1 MKITKFRTDELD
13 DLMIFLD
20 SNLEE
25 NYEKKVFLNIRQ
37 RWPEG
42 FLIIKNKETIVGTCC
57 GAILPN
63 EKLRILILVLHEDY
77 QGKGIGKQLMNLI
90 IKESIIFGVK
100 KVTLEARKDSKVITF
115 YRKLGFSSVDVLP
128 CYYQD
133 GCDGIVME
141 KHLKTDN
148 LSTSNTPS
156 LL

>member
-1 MKITKFRTDELD
+1 MKISRFRTEDLD
-13 DLMIFLD
+13 NLMVFLD

-37 RWPEG
+37 IWPEG
-42 FLIIKNKETIVGTCC
+42 FLIIKNKDIIVGVCC

-63 EKLRILILVLHEDY
+63 DKLRILILVLQENY
-77 QGKGIGKQLMNLI
+77 QGKGLGKQLMDLMV
-90 IKESIIFGVK
+90 KESSIFGVK
-100 KVTLEARKDSKVITF
+100 KVTLEVRKDSKAINF

-141 KHLKTDN
+141 KHL
-148 LSTSNTPS
+148 
-156 LL
+156 

>member
-1 MKITKFRTDELD
+1 MKISKFRTDELD

-63 EKLRILILVLHEDY
+63 EKLRILILVLHKDY

-90 IKESIIFGVK
+90 IKESIIFGIK
-100 KVTLEARKDSKVITF
+100 K
-115 YRKLGFSSVDVLP
+115 
-128 CYYQD
+128 
-133 GCDGIVME
+133 
-141 KHLKTDN
+141 
-148 LSTSNTPS
+148 S
-156 LL
+156 L

>member
-1 MKITKFRTDELD
+1 MNITKFKTNDLDEL
-13 DLMIFLD
+13 MVFLD

-42 FLIIKNKETIVGTCC
+42 FLIIKNIEKIVGVCC

-63 EKLRILILVLHEDY
+63 DKLRILILVLHEDY
-77 QGKGIGKQLMNLI
+77 QGKGLGKQLMKLMV
-90 IKESIIFGVK
+90 KESNIFGVK
-100 KVTLEARKDSKVITF
+100 KVTLEVRKDSDAIAF

-141 KHLKTDN
+141 KHL
-148 LSTSNTPS
+148 
-156 LL
+156 